1 MDTLRAF
8 IFKIIMNPTM
18 TETMPGDGPGAS
30 RTDGDGRIREFIRY
44 IPSGDTIPEGTWSG
58 RHRNIIFLLIAHVPF
73 LLLLGVY
80 EGTESALTGA
90 AIPAIPLTQVL
101 LEVGIVVALALLA
114 AVPWFGR
121 RARTLL
127 ATLGLVTTSG
137 FLVHFSGGYIEA
149 HFHFFVVMAVV
160 AAYEDWLPFLVGIVY
175 VAVQHGV
182 FGMIDPSRVY
192 NHSAAIN
199 NPWAWA
205 FIHAA
210 FVLGLAAAL
219 MGHWYSTERSRE
231 EANERLRQAEAK
243 TEQVET
249 LEAKK
254 AEIEQAKAEAEAK
267 KREVEQLNEHLE
279 AKADAYSAAMAR
291 AAEGELTVRLDAESE
306 SEAMAR
312 IAEAFNEMMDETES
326 AMEEIQAFA
335 EDVTDA
341 SETATA
347 GARETEQASE
357 AVSESIQ
364 EIAADADEQREML
377 ETVSTETT
385 DLAATVEEVAAS
397 TETVAE
403 TSRETAEI
411 AEAGETTAKQ
421 AIEDTR
427 KVQAAIDST
436 VENVQLLD
444 ERMAE
449 IGEIIEL
456 IGDIA
461 KQTDMLALNANIE
474 AARAGNGASAGD
486 GDGFAVVANEVK
498 RLAEETQESATE
510 IEALIEET
518 QAQTETTVEK
528 AREAETFTE
537 EGVEAVQ
544 EVVDAFT
551 QVSENAEET
560 DSGIQRISETTDE
573 QAASTEEVVS
583 VIEEV
588 SDISHSTAE
597 ESEKTSAA
605 AEEQAT
611 SVSQVSTSVQ
621 SICERADRLQTLLS
635 NFEVDGGAKPTTEA
649 PDGAPTNVA
658 IEDGGHP
665 GSAADDGD
673 DSLENWRFEE

>member
-1 MDTLRAF
+1 
-8 IFKIIMNPTM
+8 M
-18 TETMPGDGPGAS
+18 TQTVPGDGSRGS
-30 RTDGDGRIREFIRY
+30 RTDGDGKLREFVRY
-44 IPSGDTIPEGTWSG
+44 IPSGDTIPEDTWGG
-58 RHRNIIFLLIAHVPF
+58 RHRNILLLLVAHVPF
-73 LLLLGVY
+73 LLMLGLY
-80 EGTESALTGA
+80 EGTESAVTGA
-90 AIPAIPLTQVL
+90 TIPAIPLTQVL
-101 LEVGIVVALALLA
+101 LEVGVVVGLALLA

-121 RARTLL
+121 RTRTLL
-127 ATLGLVTTSG
+127 VTLGLVTTSG

-160 AAYEDWLPFLVGIVY
+160 AVYEDWLPFLVGIIY

-231 EANERLRQAEAK
+231 EANEQLRQAQAK
-243 TEQVET
+243 AEEIES

-254 AEIEQAKAEAEAK
+254 AEIEQAKAEAEA
-267 KREVEQLNEHLE
+267 RQQEVERLNEHLE

-291 AAEGELTVRLDAESE
+291 AADGELTVRLDPESE
-306 SEAMAR
+306 SEAMAQ

-326 AMEEIQAFA
+326 AMEEIQTFA
-335 EDVTDA
+335 EDVAETSEKATVGAKETD
-341 SETATA
+341 
-347 GARETEQASE
+347 QASE

-364 EIAADADEQREML
+364 EIAGDASEQREML
-377 ETVSTETT
+377 ETVSTEMT

-427 KVQAAIDST
+427 KVREAIDST

-474 AARAGNGASAGD
+474 AARAGDGGSTGD

-518 QAQTETTVEK
+518 QSQTETTVEK
-528 AREAETFTE
+528 AREAEAFTE

-560 DSGIQRISETTDE
+560 DSGIQKISETTDE

-588 SDISHSTAE
+588 ADISYSTAE

-611 SVSQVSTSVQ
+611 SVSQVTANVRSLSQ
-621 SICERADRLQTLLS
+621 QAERLQTLLS
-635 NFEVDGGAKPTTEA
+635 TFEVGSVRSPAETADGEPV
-649 PDGAPTNVA
+649 NVA
-658 IEDGGHP
+658 IEDGGRP
-665 GSAADDGD
+665 GPANGD
-673 DSLENWRFEE
+673 IRDWQFGE